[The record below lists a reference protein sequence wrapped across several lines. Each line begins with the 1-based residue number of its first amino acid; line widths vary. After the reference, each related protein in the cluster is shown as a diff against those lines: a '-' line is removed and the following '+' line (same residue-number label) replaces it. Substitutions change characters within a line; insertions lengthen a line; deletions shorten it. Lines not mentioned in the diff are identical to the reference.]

1 MENIHITD
9 NKKLIGLEKYFND
22 LIKLIN
28 TNSLPKVLM
37 LTGKKGIGKFTLVHH
52 LLAYYYDRNNYDKTN
67 YTIMEENL
75 FLTTPKKNLYN
86 NISYYLRRR

>member
-9 NKKLIGLEKYFND
+9 NKRLIGLEKYFND
-22 LIKLIN
+22 IIKLIN

-52 LLAYYYDRNNYDKTN
+52 LLAYYYDIKHYDKTN
-67 YTIMEENL
+67 YT
-75 FLTTPKKNLYN
+75 FLL
-86 NISYYLRRR
+86 

>member
-9 NKKLIGLEKYFND
+9 NKRLIGLEKYFND

-37 LTGKKGIGKFTLVHH
+37 LTGKKAL
-52 LLAYYYDRNNYDKTN
+52 
-67 YTIMEENL
+67 ENL
-75 FLTTPKKNLYN
+75 H
-86 NISYYLRRR
+86 